1 MAAEKRNTKATKQKP
16 LPKGYKAARQR
27 LDGFF
32 AREEGNAVQGILR
45 GSFVMKNGKFGPKNV
60 YRVQVTDGETQVE
73 DGEMVGP
80 GGLIGIDET
89 GYTQALA
96 DIDAGTPVFVRY
108 EGLESPGKEASKT
121 NPHIFTVGIAE

>member
-1 MAAEKRNTKATKQKP
+1 MAAEKKKVTPKSKP

-32 AREEGNAVQGILR
+32 AREEGNSVQGILR

-60 YRVQVTDGETQVE
+60 YRVQITDGETQIE
-73 DGEMVGP
+73 DGEVVGA

-89 GYTQALA
+89 GYTQALG
-96 DIDAGTPVFVRY
+96 DIEAGTPVFIRY

-121 NPHIFTVGIAE
+121 NPHIFTVGVAE